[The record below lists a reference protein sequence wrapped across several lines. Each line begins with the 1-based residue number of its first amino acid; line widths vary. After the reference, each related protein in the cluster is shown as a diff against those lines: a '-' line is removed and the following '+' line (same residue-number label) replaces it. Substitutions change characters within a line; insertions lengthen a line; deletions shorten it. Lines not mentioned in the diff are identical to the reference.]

1 MGMTNMT
8 LDDFKNVSAFLSE
21 NRWRAAYGTLSDME
35 GVWVENYDG
44 TKRCDFAVQTLQP
57 TEAFWT
63 AWRECKRVLAAN
75 GWRVQKTANGWAVS
89 LVTDSRQ
96 VYSARD
102 GKFVV
107 CKRVP
112 EGFTKKRF
120 AGKSGKRQL
129 TNEEAD
135 YVLRSKLRGEFPPL
149 EAEGYGCHITKF
161 DREEDERAHDREEG
175 K

>member
-1 MGMTNMT
+1 MT
-8 LDDFKNVSAFLSE
+8 LDDFKNVNTFLTE
-21 NRWRAAYGTLSDME
+21 NRWREAFGPLSDME
-35 GVWVENYDG
+35 AVLAENWDG
-44 TKRCDFAVQTLQP
+44 TKRCDFAVQTLSAP
-57 TEAFWT
+57 TEAFWS
-63 AWRECKRVLAAN
+63 AWRECKSVLAAN
-75 GWRVQKTANGWAVS
+75 GWRVQKTTDGWKVS

-96 VYSARD
+96 VYAARD
-102 GKFVV
+102 GKLVT
-107 CKRVP
+107 CKHVP

-149 EAEGYGCHITKF
+149 ESEGYGSHITPF
-161 DREEDERAHDREEG
+161 DRAEEERAHDREEG